1 MEFQPTHQWG
11 CIFKLIYCTTYKNKT
26 CNTAHYS
33 RNINREQQHKKKN
46 NKWDYSLLSSQ
57 LFPPISSSTSEG
69 LVVRNPNDFYLGN
82 IWHQFWQAWTEWGG
96 WVSRSRVTHAWWV
109 ELHIA
114 LWLPMLQCFPT
125 VISYTQ
131 CSIHYVQPRREEC
144 ALHLGAKPTR
154 SSFRAVCRSTSR
166 RLLRV
171 DVHVLRVSQ
180 KADPLLLLPL
190 LCHLRGTERARFVK
204 RRKKKKLFHLLC
216 SAVLIDS
223 VFRST
228 L

>member
-1 MEFQPTHQWG
+1 
-11 CIFKLIYCTTYKNKT
+11 
-26 CNTAHYS
+26 
-33 RNINREQQHKKKN
+33 
-46 NKWDYSLLSSQ
+46 
-57 LFPPISSSTSEG
+57 
-69 LVVRNPNDFYLGN
+69 
-82 IWHQFWQAWTEWGG
+82 
-96 WVSRSRVTHAWWV
+96 
-109 ELHIA
+109 
-114 LWLPMLQCFPT
+114 MLQCFPT

-144 ALHLGAKPTR
+144 ALHLGAKPAL

-204 RRKKKKLFHLLC
+204 RRKKKKVIPTSLLC
-216 SAVLIDS
+216 SLNRFSLSQHLIETDKMQQQTLHAAQLKHILLKS
-223 VFRST
+223 CQPCHPLCCVF
-228 L
+228 